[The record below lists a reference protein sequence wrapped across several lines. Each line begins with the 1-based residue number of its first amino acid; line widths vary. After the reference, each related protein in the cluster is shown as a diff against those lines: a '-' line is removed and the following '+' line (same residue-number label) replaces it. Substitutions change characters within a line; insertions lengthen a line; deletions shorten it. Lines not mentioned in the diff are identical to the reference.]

1 MVVEKIAS
9 NKMKQLLSLQS
20 EVKRKRYISVQM
32 GKGTTQLLYQEDQ
45 IQIVHLKELQQIHL
59 ANGANNHQ
67 LLKLQLM
74 QQEVMVEK

>member
-1 MVVEKIAS
+1 MVEKIAS
-9 NKMKQLLSLQS
+9 NKMKLLLSLQS
-20 EVKRKRYISVQM
+20 EVKRKRPISAQV
-32 GKGTTQLLYQEDQ
+32 GKGTTQLLYGKEQ

-59 ANGANNHQ
+59 ASGANNHQ